1 MAVVRHLLVKNYE
14 VFVLDNLSQGS
25 DGVSCFLGYPNYH
38 FIKGDINDT
47 KLIDEIIKKVDFV
60 VHLAAIVGE
69 AHVKKIQRKQKIQ
82 I

>member
-1 MAVVRHLLVKNYE
+1 MELVA
-14 VFVLDNLSQGS
+14 
-25 DGVSCFLGYPNYH
+25 LGYPNYH
-38 FIKGDINDT
+38 FIKGDINDA

-60 VHLAAIVGE
+60 VHLTAIVGE